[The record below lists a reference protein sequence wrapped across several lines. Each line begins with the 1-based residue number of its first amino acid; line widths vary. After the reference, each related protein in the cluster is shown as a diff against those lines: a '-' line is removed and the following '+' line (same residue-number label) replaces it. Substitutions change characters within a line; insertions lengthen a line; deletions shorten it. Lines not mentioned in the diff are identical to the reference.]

1 MKLFI
6 LKAIVAL
13 VLIAGI
19 AAQAGIDYRYA
30 GTGYVIPDGN
40 LSGAYSQIAVSG
52 ANSSLS
58 DISVTI
64 NVSGGYNGDLYAY
77 LSYDGKLVPLLNRI
91 GASSGNVF
99 SSSGAGMN
107 VTLSDASG
115 FNGNIHAAGDGVLSG
130 TWQPDGQAISPLS
143 SALSF
148 SSTGGSVTLDGAFQN
163 INPNGEWT
171 LFFADVS
178 AGGGQATL
186 DGWSLNITTVPEPV
200 NLALACF
207 AAMFLLVT
215 KARILFQTHPPKA
228 D

>member
-40 LSGAYSQIAVSG
+40 LSGVYSQIAVSG

-91 GASSGNVF
+91 GVSSGNVF

-107 VTLSDASG
+107 TP
-115 FNGNIHAAGDGVLSG
+115 H
-130 TWQPDGQAISPLS
+130 SPVHPAPAQRGKNPAPRTARLCRILPAHPLPVCVS
-143 SALSF
+143 RSF
-148 SSTGGSVTLDGAFQN
+148 FFRSV
-163 INPNGEWT
+163 
-171 LFFADVS
+171 
-178 AGGGQATL
+178 
-186 DGWSLNITTVPEPV
+186 
-200 NLALACF
+200 
-207 AAMFLLVT
+207 MFLST
-215 KARILFQTHPPKA
+215 PR
-228 D
+228 